1 MTPPISDRDLFER
14 LRAVV
19 GRGWIDIPDEAGY
32 RDNSG
37 APGLLLRS
45 LLGGGGPNLEVP
57 TANGWSIRYHSKN
70 ARLTLFQK
78 EPQPR
83 GYLDGVLRR
92 FGWEDER
99 GGISFSH
106 TIDGESALGFRV
118 ASEGDRVVVRHERLD
133 AAPYWTHDELI
144 NAFALKHQRLIVV
157 RGRKR
162 ANRARYERGDA
173 YEEPRTSLLV
183 DAIVSGVIAVEFN
196 VGTNR
201 EGRRHNHG
209 ARFRIRYDD
218 LRHLYHRHVPL

>member
-1 MTPPISDRDLFER
+1 MTSLSDRDLFER

-19 GRGWIDIPDEAGY
+19 RRGWIDIPDEPGY
-32 RDNSG
+32 RGNSG

-83 GYLDGVLRR
+83 GYLDAVLRR

-106 TIDGESALGFRV
+106 TIDGESDLGFRV
-118 ASEGDRVVVRHERLD
+118 VSEGDRILVRHERLD
-133 AAPYWTHDELI
+133 VAPYWTHDELI
-144 NAFALKHQRLIVV
+144 NVFALKHQRLIVV
-157 RGRKR
+157 RGQKR
-162 ANRARYERGDA
+162 SNRARYERGDA
-173 YEEPRTSLLV
+173 YGEPRTSLLV

-196 VGTNR
+196 VGTDR
-201 EGRRHNHG
+201 GGRRHNHG
-209 ARFRIRYDD
+209 TRFRIRYGD
-218 LRHLYHRHVPL
+218 LRHLYHRREQL